1 MKGTLAWRVGAA
13 LLAALAG
20 LGALGAGH
28 WAARHAERLAA
39 RRSAQSAAAYL
50 AVVAPTIPGSSAYDL
65 RRLLAVAHGIT
76 SLPGWAGS
84 IEVFHGTAPLIR
96 SMDAPLPAATFVE
109 LRDREAFLPYRQAI
123 LAPFKD
129 HDDWDVVGA
138 VAVRRDDV
146 APDMLGLW
154 EYVILALLAVTGAL
168 AVRLPRG
175 GTTACVLAALLAG
188 MSGYRQ
194 VTFASRRATDQWLSR
209 ARALVEDAG
218 VRVSPRAVNVALPGM
233 RAVVAEGEVVTTD
246 SGPIAI
252 RRLEIAGVPR
262 AETRARFAQSRW
274 LALRVLPDEVGIGGW
289 RVLCLAIAL
298 LGPAAAVLMGWLAR
312 ARANPRARRETLTA
326 WVFLSPA
333 TLHLAVFAFM
343 PIAFAAYLS
352 LHRWSP
358 IDPVKP
364 FVGLDNFTTL
374 ARDPLVW
381 ISLRNT
387 LLYSLHVPVAMA
399 IALGLAL
406 ALQRHSR
413 SARIART
420 VFFLPYVSSV
430 VAIALVWQWMY
441 HADFGLLNY
450 LLSLVGLAPV
460 DWLGSPRTAL
470 VAVMIVSIWVQVG
483 YQMVVFLAGLQGIP
497 HVYQDA
503 ARVDGASAWQRF
515 RYVTLPL
522 LRPVTLFVLVTGVIT
537 SFQVFTLIYVLTDG
551 GPLHATDVLVYR
563 IYQMAWEFLQFG
575 GASALSLVLLI
586 LLLGATW
593 VQFRMLGRR
602 VDYA

>member
-1 MKGTLAWRVGAA
+1 
-13 LLAALAG
+13 
-20 LGALGAGH
+20 
-28 WAARHAERLAA
+28 
-39 RRSAQSAAAYL
+39 
-50 AVVAPTIPGSSAYDL
+50 
-65 RRLLAVAHGIT
+65 
-76 SLPGWAGS
+76 
-84 IEVFHGTAPLIR
+84 
-96 SMDAPLPAATFVE
+96 
-109 LRDREAFLPYRQAI
+109 
-123 LAPFKD
+123 
-129 HDDWDVVGA
+129 
-138 VAVRRDDV
+138 
-146 APDMLGLW
+146 
-154 EYVILALLAVTGAL
+154 
-168 AVRLPRG
+168 
-175 GTTACVLAALLAG
+175 
-188 MSGYRQ
+188 
-194 VTFASRRATDQWLSR
+194 
-209 ARALVEDAG
+209 
-218 VRVSPRAVNVALPGM
+218 
-233 RAVVAEGEVVTTD
+233 
-246 SGPIAI
+246 
-252 RRLEIAGVPR
+252 
-262 AETRARFAQSRW
+262 
-274 LALRVLPDEVGIGGW
+274 
-289 RVLCLAIAL
+289 VLCLAIAL

-312 ARANPRARRETLTA
+312 ARTNPRARRETLTA

-333 TLHLAVFAFM
+333 ALHLAVFAFM

-352 LHRWSP
+352 FHRWSP

-364 FVGLDNFTTL
+364 FVGLDNFTAL

-406 ALQRHSR
+406 ALQRQSR
-413 SARIART
+413 GAKIART

-441 HADFGLLNY
+441 NADFGLLNY
-450 LLSLVGLAPV
+450 LLSIVGLAPV

-497 HVYQDA
+497 QVYQDA

-515 RYVTLPL
+515 RHVTLPL

>member
-1 MKGTLAWRVGAA
+1 VKGTLAWRVGAA

-20 LGALGAGH
+20 LGALGAGQ
-28 WAARHAERLAA
+28 WAARRAERLAA

-50 AVVAPTIPGSSAYDL
+50 TVVTPTLPGSSVYDL
-65 RRLLAVAHGIT
+65 PRLLAVAHGIT

-96 SMDAPLPAATFVE
+96 ARAAPLPAATFVE
-109 LRDREAFLPYRQAI
+109 LRDREVSLPYQRAM

-129 HDDWDVVGA
+129 HDDWNVVGA
-138 VAVRRDDV
+138 VAVQRDGV
-146 APDMLGLW
+146 APAMLGVW

-194 VTFASRRATDQWLSR
+194 VAVASRKATDQWLGR

-218 VRVSPRAVNVALPGM
+218 VRVPPRAVNATLPGM
-233 RAVVAEGEVVTTD
+233 RAVVALGEVVTTD

-252 RRLEIAGVPR
+252 RRVEIAGVPR
-262 AETRARFAQSRW
+262 AETRARFARSRW
-274 LALRVLPDEVGIGGW
+274 LVLRVLPDEVGIGGW

-312 ARANPRARRETLTA
+312 ARTNPRARRETLIA

-333 TLHLAVFAFM
+333 ALHLAVFAFM
-343 PIAFAAYLS
+343 PIAFAGYLS
-352 LHRWSP
+352 FHRWSP

-364 FVGLDNFTTL
+364 FVGLDNFTAL
-374 ARDPLVW
+374 AGDPLVW

-406 ALQRHSR
+406 ALQRQSR
-413 SARIART
+413 GAKIART

-441 HADFGLLNY
+441 NADFGLLNY
-450 LLSLVGLAPV
+450 LLSIVGLAPV

-497 HVYQDA
+497 QVYQDA

-515 RYVTLPL
+515 RHVTLPL

-586 LLLGATW
+586 LLLGVTW

-602 VDYA
+602 IDYA